1 MAKNIAVGIDI
12 GTYQIK
18 IVVVEKVRA
27 SQDEASNLE
36 RNIYKIIGTG
46 FAESK
51 GLRHGY
57 IINAGDTINSLRIAI
72 ASAEKTAN
80 IKIKKAFLSIGG
92 IGVGSITSQGSIII
106 PRADS
111 EITEIDVKNVLS
123 VAESE
128 IPPSVSINKKIIHT
142 IPISYKIDGRTVLG
156 QPIGM
161 KGIKFEAKVLF
172 VTCLEHHLN
181 DLINIIEELGIE
193 VENIMASPLA
203 GSMVVLNKTQK
214 IAGCVLAN
222 IGSETVSLVVFEN
235 NIPISLEVL
244 PIGGTDITNDIA
256 LGFKIPLEEAE
267 NIKINTEKESNYPK
281 KKLEEII
288 LARLS
293 DIFDLIESHLKKLGR
308 SGLLPAGI
316 IITGGTSGIST
327 IEDLAKATL
336 KLPSKIGSI
345 NFNTSLKNC
354 QIKDSSWS
362 VCYGLCVWGLSDG
375 EDIPFG
381 MPTNPGGSKKGLIS
395 KVISWS
401 KQFLP

>member
-18 IVVVEKVRA
+18 IVVAEKIRDGGNT
-27 SQDEASNLE
+27 SF
-36 RNIYKIIGTG
+36 KIIGTG

-57 IINAGDTINSLRIAI
+57 IINSSDTIRSLGIAI
-72 ASAEKTAN
+72 AEAEKTSN
-80 IKIKKAFLSIGG
+80 IKIRKAFLSIGG
-92 IGVGSITSQGSIII
+92 IGVGSVISQGSMII

-111 EITEIDVKNVLS
+111 EITDLDVKNVLAI
-123 VAESE
+123 AESE
-128 IPPSVSINKKIIHT
+128 IPANISINRKIIHT
-142 IPISYKIDGRTVLG
+142 IPLSYKIDGKTVLG
-156 QPIGM
+156 RPIGM

-172 VTCLEHHLN
+172 ITCLEHHLN
-181 DLINIIEELGIE
+181 DLINTVEESGIE
-193 VENIMASPLA
+193 VLNIMASPLA

-222 IGSETVSLVVFEN
+222 IGSETVSIVVFEN
-235 NIPISLEVL
+235 NLPISLEVF

-256 LGFKIPLEEAE
+256 LGLKIPLDEAE
-267 NIKINTEKESNYPK
+267 NIKINSEQDFNYPK
-281 KKLEEII
+281 KRLEEII

-293 DIFDLIESHLKKLGR
+293 DIFDLIEAHLKKLGR

-316 IITGGTSGIST
+316 ILTGGTSGVST

-345 NFNTSLKNC
+345 NFTTSLKNC

-362 VCYGLCVWGLSDG
+362 VAYGLCLWGLGNND
-375 EDIPFG
+375 DISLGVQNSQIRRGIWLF
-381 MPTNPGGSKKGLIS
+381 
-395 KVISWS
+395 SWF

>member
-18 IVVVEKVRA
+18 IVVAENVYEDGK
-27 SQDEASNLE
+27 
-36 RNIYKIIGTG
+36 NILKIIGTG

-57 IINAGDTINSLRIAI
+57 IINSGDTTKSLKIAI
-72 ASAEKTAN
+72 AEAEKTSN
-80 IKIKKAFLSIGG
+80 IKIKRAYLSIGG
-92 IGVGSITSQGSIII
+92 IGVGSVVSHGSIII

-111 EITEIDVKNVLS
+111 EITEIDLKNVLA

-128 IPPSVSINKKIIHT
+128 IPSNISINKKIIHT
-142 IPISYKIDGRTVLG
+142 IPISYKLDGRLVLG
-156 QPIGM
+156 RPIGL
-161 KGIKFEAKVLF
+161 KGVKFEVKAMF
-172 VTCLEHHLN
+172 ITCLEHHLN
-181 DLINIIEELGIE
+181 DLINTVEDLGIE
-193 VENIMASPLA
+193 VVNIMASPLA
-203 GSMVVLNKTQK
+203 GSLVALNKTQK
-214 IAGCVLAN
+214 IAGCVLVN

-235 NIPISLEVL
+235 NAPVSLEVFPL
-244 PIGGTDITNDIA
+244 GGTDITNDIA
-256 LGFKIPLEEAE
+256 LGLKIPLEEAE
-267 NIKINTEKESNYPK
+267 NLKINDGSENMYPK

-316 IITGGTSGIST
+316 ILTGGTSGVST

-336 KLPSKIGSI
+336 KLPSKLGSI
-345 NFNTSLKNC
+345 NFTTNLKNC

-362 VCYGLCVWGLSDG
+362 VAYGLCTWGLGNG
-375 EDIPFG
+375 EEISFG
-381 MPTNPGGSKKGLIS
+381 APVGSNKAKNKIIL
-395 KVISWS
+395 WF

>member
-18 IVVVEKVRA
+18 IVVVESVREEGQT
-27 SQDEASNLE
+27 SF
-36 RNIYKIIGTG
+36 KIIGTG

-57 IINAGDTINSLRIAI
+57 IINSLDTTKSLNLAI
-72 ASAEKTAN
+72 AEAEKASH
-80 IKIKKAFLSIGG
+80 IKIKKTFLSIGG
-92 IGVGSITSQGSIII
+92 IGVGSVISHGSIII

-128 IPPSVSINKKIIHT
+128 IPTNISVNKKIIHT
-142 IPISYKIDGRTVLG
+142 IPISYKIDGKTVLG

-161 KGIKFEAKVLF
+161 KGVKFEAKVLF

-181 DLINIIEELGIE
+181 DLINTVEDLGIE
-193 VENIMASPLA
+193 VTNIIASPLA
-203 GSMVVLNKTQK
+203 GSMVTLNKTQK

-222 IGSETVSLVVFEN
+222 IGSETVSIVVFEN
-235 NIPISLEVL
+235 NMPISLEVF

-256 LGFKIPLEEAE
+256 LGLKIPLEEAE
-267 NIKINTEKESNYPK
+267 DLKINAKKDTNHPK
-281 KKLEEII
+281 KRLEEII

-316 IITGGTSGIST
+316 ILTGGTSGVST
-327 IEDLAKATL
+327 IDDLARATL
-336 KLPSKIGSI
+336 KLPSKVGSI
-345 NFNTSLKNC
+345 NYLTSLKNF
-354 QIKDSSWS
+354 QLKDSSWS
-362 VCYGLCVWGLSDG
+362 VAYGLCIWGLSNS
-375 EDIPFG
+375 EEISFG
-381 MPTNPGGSKKGLIS
+381 APEGANKTKN
-395 KVISWS
+395 KVLSWF

>member
-18 IVVVEKVRA
+18 IVVAE
-27 SQDEASNLE
+27 
-36 RNIYKIIGTG
+36 NIRENGNDSLKIIGTG

-57 IINAGDTINSLRIAI
+57 IINSGDTINSLKIAL
-72 ASAEKTAN
+72 AEAERTSN
-80 IKIKKAFLSIGG
+80 IKIKRVFLSIGG
-92 IGVGSITSQGSIII
+92 IGVGSVVSSGSIII

-123 VAESE
+123 IAESE
-128 IPPSVSINKKIIHT
+128 IPANISVNKKIIHT
-142 IPISYKIDGRTVLG
+142 IPIAYKVDGRAVLG
-156 QPIGM
+156 RPIGM
-161 KGIKFEAKVLF
+161 KGIKFEVKALF

-181 DLINIIEELGIE
+181 DLIETVEDLGIE
-193 VENIMASPLA
+193 VVNIIASPLA

-222 IGSETVSLVVFEN
+222 IGSETVSVVVFEN
-235 NIPISLEVL
+235 NIPISLEVF

-256 LGFKIPLEEAE
+256 LGLKISLEEAE
-267 NIKINTEKESNYPK
+267 GIKINPEKEIDFSK
-281 KKLEEII
+281 KRLEEII

-316 IITGGTSGIST
+316 IITGGSSGVST

-336 KLPSKIGSI
+336 KLPSKLGSI
-345 NFNTSLKNC
+345 NFNTALKNC

-362 VCYGLCVWGLSDG
+362 VAYGLCVWGLSGNDEVSLG
-375 EDIPFG
+375 APV
-381 MPTNPGGSKKGLIS
+381 GSNKPKIR
-395 KVISWS
+395 VFSWF

>member
-1 MAKNIAVGIDI
+1 MAKNYAVGIDI

-18 IVVVEKVRA
+18 IVVVENVRENG
-27 SQDEASNLE
+27 QDNF
-36 RNIYKIIGTG
+36 KIIGTG

-57 IINAGDTINSLRIAI
+57 IINSGDTTKSLKIAL
-72 ASAEKTAN
+72 AEAERTSN

-92 IGVGSITSQGSIII
+92 IGVGSVISHGSIII

-111 EITEIDVKNVLS
+111 EITEIDIKNVLS

-128 IPPSVSINKKIIHT
+128 IPANISVNKKIIHT
-142 IPISYKIDGRTVLG
+142 IPISYKIDGRVVLG
-156 QPIGM
+156 RPIGM
-161 KGIKFEAKVLF
+161 KGIKFEAKALF

-181 DLINIIEELGIE
+181 DLIDTVEDIGVE
-193 VENIMASPLA
+193 VINIMASPLA
-203 GSMVVLNKTQK
+203 GSMVALNKTQK

-222 IGSETVSLVVFEN
+222 IGSETVSIVVFEN
-235 NIPISLEVL
+235 NMPISLEVF

-256 LGFKIPLEEAE
+256 LGLKITLEEAE
-267 NIKINTEKESNYPK
+267 NLKISDGQENIYPK
-281 KKLEEII
+281 KRLEEII

-316 IITGGTSGIST
+316 ILTGGSSGVST

-336 KLPSKIGSI
+336 KLPSKLGSI
-345 NFNTSLKNC
+345 NFTTNLKNC

-362 VCYGLCVWGLSDG
+362 VAYGLCIWGLSNGD
-375 EDIPFG
+375 EISFG
-381 MPTNPGGSKKGLIS
+381 STANINKAKNKIL
-395 KVISWS
+395 SWC

>member
-18 IVVVEKVRA
+18 VVVVENVREDGQE
-27 SQDEASNLE
+27 SF
-36 RNIYKIIGTG
+36 KIIGTG

-57 IINAGDTINSLRIAI
+57 IINSLDTIKSLNIAV
-72 ASAEKTAN
+72 SEAEKASG
-80 IKIKKAFLSIGG
+80 IKIKNAFLSIGG
-92 IGVGSITSQGSIII
+92 IGVGSVISHGSIVI

-111 EITEIDVKNVLS
+111 EITEIDIKNVLS

-128 IPPSVSINKKIIHT
+128 IPTNISINKKIIHT
-142 IPISYKIDGRTVLG
+142 IPISYKIDGRVVLG
-156 QPIGM
+156 QPLGM
-161 KGIKFEAKVLF
+161 KGIKFEVRALF
-172 VTCLEHHLN
+172 VTCLEHHLI
-181 DLINIIEELGIE
+181 DLINTVEELGID
-193 VENIMASPLA
+193 VINIMASPLA
-203 GSMVVLNKTQK
+203 GSMVVLNKSQK

-222 IGSETVSLVVFEN
+222 IGSETVSIVVFEN
-235 NIPISLEVL
+235 NMPISLEVF

-256 LGFKIPLEEAE
+256 LGLKITLEEAE
-267 NIKINTEKESNYPK
+267 DLKTKSENTFDYPK
-281 KKLEEII
+281 KRLDEIV

-293 DIFDLIESHLKKLGR
+293 DIFDLIEAHLKKIGR

-316 IITGGTSGIST
+316 ILTGGSSGVST

-336 KLPSKIGSI
+336 KLPSKIGVV
-345 NFNTSLKNC
+345 NFNSDLKNC
-354 QIKDSSWS
+354 QVKDSSWS
-362 VCYGLCVWGLSDG
+362 VSYGLCIWGLSNA

-381 MPTNPGGSKKGLIS
+381 AANEATVSSKGTFKKLM
-395 KVISWS
+395 SWF

>member
-18 IVVVEKVRA
+18 VVVVENIREDGK
-27 SQDEASNLE
+27 DNL
-36 RNIYKIIGTG
+36 KIIGTG

-57 IINAGDTINSLRIAI
+57 IINATDTQRSLRIAI
-72 ASAEKTAN
+72 AEAEKTAN
-80 IKIKKAFLSIGG
+80 IKIKRAFLSIGG
-92 IGVGSITSQGSIII
+92 IGVSSVVSHGSIII

-111 EITEIDVKNVLS
+111 EITEIDIKNVLS

-128 IPPSVSINKKIIHT
+128 IPSNISINKKIIHT
-142 IPISYKIDGRTVLG
+142 IPISYKIDGRVVLG
-156 QPIGM
+156 RPLGM

-172 VTCLEHHLN
+172 ITCLEHHLN
-181 DLINIIEELGIE
+181 DLIDTVEDLGIE
-193 VENIMASPLA
+193 VINIMASPLA
-203 GSMVVLNKTQK
+203 GSMVILNKSQK

-222 IGSETVSLVVFEN
+222 IGSETVSLVIFEN
-235 NIPISLEVL
+235 NMPISLEVF

-256 LGFKIPLEEAE
+256 LGLKIPLEEAE
-267 NIKINTEKESNYPK
+267 SLKINTSKEVDYPK
-281 KKLEEII
+281 KRLEEIV

-293 DIFDLIESHLKKLGR
+293 DIFDLIESHLKKIGR

-316 IITGGTSGIST
+316 VITGGTSGVST

-336 KLPSKIGSI
+336 KLPSKLGSM
-345 NFNTSLKNC
+345 NFSTSLKNC
-354 QIKDSSWS
+354 HIKDSSWS
-362 VCYGLCVWGLSDG
+362 VAYGLCLWGLGSGD
-375 EDIPFG
+375 EISFG
-381 MPTNPGGSKKGLIS
+381 APAGSNKAKN
-395 KVISWS
+395 KVISWF

>member
-1 MAKNIAVGIDI
+1 MARKIAVGIDI

-18 IVVVEKVRA
+18 IVVVENVRE
-27 SQDEASNLE
+27 DDKT
-36 RNIYKIIGTG
+36 IYKIIGTG

-57 IINAGDTINSLRIAI
+57 IINSGDTAKSLSIAI
-72 ASAEKTAN
+72 AEAEKTSGV
-80 IKIKKAFLSIGG
+80 KIKRAFLSIGG
-92 IGVGSITSQGSIII
+92 IGVGSIVSHGSVII

-111 EITEIDVKNVLS
+111 EISDLDIKNVLS

-128 IPPSVSINKKIIHT
+128 IPTNISINKKIIHT
-142 IPISYKIDGRTVLG
+142 IPISYKIDGRIVLG
-156 QPIGM
+156 RPTGM
-161 KGIKFEAKVLF
+161 KGIKLEVKTLF

-181 DLINIIEELGIE
+181 DLIDTVENLGIE
-193 VENIMASPLA
+193 VTNIMAAPLA
-203 GSMVVLNKTQK
+203 GSISILNKTQK

-235 NIPISLEVL
+235 NMPISLEVF

-256 LGFKIPLEEAE
+256 LGFKIPIEEAE
-267 NIKINTEKESNYPK
+267 DLKINTEKDFDYPK

-293 DIFDLIESHLKKLGR
+293 DIFDLIESHLKKIGR

-316 IITGGTSGIST
+316 ILTGGTSGVST

-336 KLPSKIGSI
+336 KLPSKIGSMD
-345 NFNTSLKNC
+345 FTTTLKNC

-362 VCYGLCVWGLSDG
+362 VAYGLGVWGLSNGD
-375 EDIPFG
+375 EIPFSG
-381 MPTNPGGSKKGLIS
+381 TVDSPSRHGTGLL
-395 KVISWS
+395 KAFLAWF

>member
-12 GTYQIK
+12 GTYQVK
-18 IVVVEKVRA
+18 VVVVENVREEGRNFLKV
-27 SQDEASNLE
+27 
-36 RNIYKIIGTG
+36 IGTG

-57 IINAGDTINSLRIAI
+57 IINATDTKKSLAKAI
-72 ASAEKTAN
+72 DEAEKTAD
-80 IKIKKAFLSIGG
+80 IKIKRAYLSIGG
-92 IGVGSITSQGSIII
+92 IGVGSIVSHGSIMI

-111 EITEIDVKNVLS
+111 EITEIDVKNALS

-128 IPPSVSINKKIIHT
+128 IPSNISVNKKIIHT
-142 IPISYKIDGRTVLG
+142 IPISYKVDGRPVLG
-156 QPIGM
+156 QPIGL
-161 KGIKFEAKVLF
+161 KGIKFEVKALF

-181 DLINIIEELGIE
+181 DLINTVEDLGIE
-193 VENIMASPLA
+193 VINIMASPLA
-203 GSMVVLNKTQK
+203 GSMVILSKTQK

-222 IGSETVSLVVFEN
+222 IGSETVSIVVFEN
-235 NIPISLEVL
+235 GMPISLEVF

-256 LGFKIPLEEAE
+256 LGFKIPIEEAE
-267 NIKINTEKESNYPK
+267 NIKINDGQENEYPK

-316 IITGGTSGIST
+316 ILTGGTSGVST
-327 IEDLAKATL
+327 IEDLARATL
-336 KLPSKIGSI
+336 KLPSKLGSLD
-345 NFNTSLKNC
+345 FNTSLKNC

-362 VCYGLCVWGLSDG
+362 VAYGLCIWGLSNG
-375 EDIPFG
+375 EEISFG
-381 MPTNPGGSKKGLIS
+381 APTGANKAKN
-395 KVISWS
+395 KVFSWF

>member
-18 IVVVEKVRA
+18 IVVVENVRENGR
-27 SQDEASNLE
+27 DNF
-36 RNIYKIIGTG
+36 KIIGTG

-57 IINAGDTINSLRIAI
+57 IINSGDTIRSLGIAI
-72 ASAEKTAN
+72 AEAERTSGV
-80 IKIKKAFLSIGG
+80 KIKRTFLSIGG
-92 IGVGSITSQGSIII
+92 IGVGSTVSQGSIII

-128 IPPSVSINKKIIHT
+128 IPSNISVNKKIIHT
-142 IPISYKIDGRTVLG
+142 IPISYKIDGKPVLG
-156 QPIGM
+156 RPVGM
-161 KGIKFEAKVLF
+161 KGIKFEVRALF

-181 DLINIIEELGIE
+181 DLIDTVEEMGIE
-193 VENIMASPLA
+193 VINIMASPLA

-222 IGSETVSLVVFEN
+222 IGSETVSIVVFEN
-235 NIPISLEVL
+235 NQPISLEVF

-256 LGFKIPLEEAE
+256 LGLKITLEEAE
-267 NIKINTEKESNYPK
+267 NLKINDGQENIYPK
-281 KKLEEII
+281 KRLEEII

-293 DIFDLIESHLKKLGR
+293 DIFDLIESHLKKIGR

-316 IITGGTSGIST
+316 ILTGGSSGVST

-336 KLPSKIGSI
+336 KLPSKLGSI
-345 NFNTSLKNC
+345 NFTTSLKNC

-362 VCYGLCVWGLSDG
+362 VAYGLCIWGLSSG
-375 EDIPFG
+375 EEISFG
-381 MPTNPGGSKKGLIS
+381 SASAGSPSSKSPIKRLIS
-395 KVISWS
+395 WF

>member
-18 IVVVEKVRA
+18 IVVVE
-27 SQDEASNLE
+27 
-36 RNIYKIIGTG
+36 NIRENGKNSHKIIGTG

-57 IINAGDTINSLRIAI
+57 IINSGDTINSLRIAI
-72 ASAEKTAN
+72 AEAEKTSN
-80 IKIKKAFLSIGG
+80 IKIKRAFLSIGG
-92 IGVGSITSQGSIII
+92 IGVGSVISHGSIII

-128 IPPSVSINKKIIHT
+128 IPSNISINKKIIHT
-142 IPISYKIDGRTVLG
+142 IPISYKVDGRTVLG

-161 KGIKFEAKVLF
+161 KGIKFEVKALF

-181 DLINIIEELGIE
+181 DLINTVESIGIE
-193 VENIMASPLA
+193 VVNIMASPLA
-203 GSMVVLNKTQK
+203 GSMVILNKTQK

-222 IGSETVSLVVFEN
+222 IGSETVSIVIFEN
-235 NIPISLEVL
+235 NIPISLEVF

-256 LGFKIPLEEAE
+256 LGLKIPLEEAE
-267 NIKINTEKESNYPK
+267 DLKINSEKETEYPRR
-281 KKLEEII
+281 KLEEII

-316 IITGGTSGIST
+316 ILTGGTSGVST
-327 IEDLAKATL
+327 IEDLARATL
-336 KLPSKIGSI
+336 RLPSKIGMI
-345 NFNTSLKNC
+345 NFDTSLKNC
-354 QIKDSSWS
+354 QIRDSSWS
-362 VCYGLCVWGLSDG
+362 VSYGLCVWALSSG
-375 EDIPFG
+375 EEISFG
-381 MPTNPGGSKKGLIS
+381 STASGSKAKNRVLI
-395 KVISWS
+395 WF

>member
-18 IVVVEKVRA
+18 IVVVENVREDDKIV
-27 SQDEASNLE
+27 S
-36 RNIYKIIGTG
+36 KIIGTG

-57 IINAGDTINSLRIAI
+57 IINSGDTTRSLSLAI
-72 ASAEKTAN
+72 AEAERTAGV
-80 IKIKKAFLSIGG
+80 KIKRAFLSIGG
-92 IGVGSITSQGSIII
+92 IGLGSIVSHGSVII

-111 EITEIDVKNVLS
+111 EITDIDIKNVLS

-128 IPPSVSINKKIIHT
+128 IPANISINKKIIHT
-142 IPISYKIDGRTVLG
+142 IPISYKIDGRVVLG
-156 QPIGM
+156 RPTGM
-161 KGIKFEAKVLF
+161 KGIKLEVKALF
-172 VTCLEHHLN
+172 VTCLEHHLS
-181 DLINIIEELGIE
+181 DLIDTVEDLGIE
-193 VENIMASPLA
+193 VINIMAAPLA
-203 GSMVVLNKTQK
+203 GSLAILNKTQK

-235 NIPISLEVL
+235 NMPISLEVF

-256 LGFKIPLEEAE
+256 LGLKIPIEEAE
-267 NIKINTEKESNYPK
+267 SLKINNSKEGDYPK
-281 KKLEEII
+281 KRLEEII
-288 LARLS
+288 IARLS

-316 IITGGTSGIST
+316 ILTGGTSGVST

-336 KLPSKIGSI
+336 KLPSKVGSM
-345 NFNTSLKNC
+345 NFATSLKNC

-362 VCYGLCVWGLSDG
+362 VAYGLGVWGLSNGD
-375 EDIPFG
+375 EIPFNG
-381 MPTNPGGSKKGLIS
+381 TVSSPRRSNSSKIKTFLA
-395 KVISWS
+395 WF

>member
-18 IVVVEKVRA
+18 IVVVENVRENGR
-27 SQDEASNLE
+27 DN
-36 RNIYKIIGTG
+36 YKIIGTG

-57 IINAGDTINSLRIAI
+57 IINSGDTTRSLGIAI
-72 ASAEKTAN
+72 AEAEKTSGV
-80 IKIKKAFLSIGG
+80 KIKRAFLSIGG
-92 IGVGSITSQGSIII
+92 IGVGSTVSQGSIII

-128 IPPSVSINKKIIHT
+128 IPSNISVNKKIIHT
-142 IPISYKIDGRTVLG
+142 IPISYKIDGKPVLG
-156 QPIGM
+156 RPIGM
-161 KGIKFEAKVLF
+161 KGIKFEVRALF

-181 DLINIIEELGIE
+181 DLIDTVEEMGIE
-193 VENIMASPLA
+193 VVNIMASPLA

-222 IGSETVSLVVFEN
+222 IGSETVSIVVFEN
-235 NIPISLEVL
+235 NQPISLEVF

-256 LGFKIPLEEAE
+256 LGLKITLEEAE
-267 NIKINTEKESNYPK
+267 NLKINDGQENIYPK
-281 KKLEEII
+281 KRLEEII

-293 DIFDLIESHLKKLGR
+293 DIFDLIESHLKKIGR

-316 IITGGTSGIST
+316 ILTGGSSGVST

-336 KLPSKIGSI
+336 KLPSKLGSI
-345 NFNTSLKNC
+345 NFTTSLKNC

-362 VCYGLCVWGLSDG
+362 VAYGLCVWGLSSG
-375 EDIPFG
+375 EEISFG
-381 MPTNPGGSKKGLIS
+381 GGSASVSSSKGLI
-395 KVISWS
+395 KRLISWF

>member
-18 IVVVEKVRA
+18 IVVVENVRENGR
-27 SQDEASNLE
+27 DNF
-36 RNIYKIIGTG
+36 KIIGTG

-57 IINAGDTINSLRIAI
+57 IINSGDTIRSLGIAI
-72 ASAEKTAN
+72 AEAEKTSGV
-80 IKIKKAFLSIGG
+80 KIKRTFLSIGG
-92 IGVGSITSQGSIII
+92 IGVGSTVSQGSIII

-128 IPPSVSINKKIIHT
+128 IPSNISVNKKIIHT
-142 IPISYKIDGRTVLG
+142 IPISYKIDGKPVLG
-156 QPIGM
+156 RPVGM
-161 KGIKFEAKVLF
+161 KGIKFEVRALF

-181 DLINIIEELGIE
+181 DLIDTVEEMGIE
-193 VENIMASPLA
+193 VINIMASPLA

-222 IGSETVSLVVFEN
+222 IGSETVSIVVFEN
-235 NIPISLEVL
+235 NQPISLEVF

-256 LGFKIPLEEAE
+256 LGLKITLEEAE
-267 NIKINTEKESNYPK
+267 NLKINDGQENIYPK
-281 KKLEEII
+281 KRLEEII

-293 DIFDLIESHLKKLGR
+293 DIFDLIESHLKKIGR

-316 IITGGTSGIST
+316 ILTGGSSGVST

-336 KLPSKIGSI
+336 KLPSKLGSI
-345 NFNTSLKNC
+345 NFTTSLKNC

-362 VCYGLCVWGLSDG
+362 VAYGLCIWGLSSG
-375 EDIPFG
+375 EEISFG
-381 MPTNPGGSKKGLIS
+381 SASAGSPSSKSPIKRLIS
-395 KVISWS
+395 WF

>member
-18 IVVVEKVRA
+18 VVVMESIRENGKI
-27 SQDEASNLE
+27 NL
-36 RNIYKIIGTG
+36 KIIGTG

-57 IINAGDTINSLRIAI
+57 IINSGDTAKSLSLAI
-72 ASAEKTAN
+72 AEAEKNAN
-80 IKIKKAFLSIGG
+80 IKIKRAFLSIGG
-92 IGVGSITSQGSIII
+92 IGVSSVTSQGSIII

-111 EITEIDVKNVLS
+111 EITEIDIKNVLS

-128 IPPSVSINKKIIHT
+128 IPTNISINKKIIHT

-156 QPIGM
+156 RPIGM
-161 KGIKFEAKVLF
+161 KGIKFEVKTLF

-181 DLINIIEELGIE
+181 DLINTVEDLGIE
-193 VENIMASPLA
+193 VINIIVSPLA
-203 GSMVVLNKTQK
+203 GSLAILNKSQK

-222 IGSETVSLVVFEN
+222 IGSETVSVVVFEN
-235 NIPISLEVL
+235 NIPISLEVF

-256 LGFKIPLEEAE
+256 LGLKIPIEEAE
-267 NIKINTEKESNYPK
+267 ELKINLENDVEYPK

-288 LARLS
+288 IARLS

-316 IITGGTSGIST
+316 IITGGSSGVST

-336 KLPSKIGSI
+336 KLPSKIGSL
-345 NFNTSLKNC
+345 NFDTSLKNC

-362 VCYGLCVWGLSDG
+362 VSYGLCIWGLSNN
-375 EDIPFG
+375 EDSSFG
-381 MPTNPGGSKKGLIS
+381 VSIGNGKNKDFLLKRILY
-395 KVISWS
+395 WF

>member
-1 MAKNIAVGIDI
+1 MAKNYAVGIDI

-18 IVVVEKVRA
+18 IVVVENTRENG
-27 SQDEASNLE
+27 QDNF
-36 RNIYKIIGTG
+36 KIIGTG

-57 IINAGDTINSLRIAI
+57 IINSGDTTKSLRIAI
-72 ASAEKTAN
+72 AEAEKTSN

-92 IGVGSITSQGSIII
+92 IGVGSVISHGSIII

-111 EITEIDVKNVLS
+111 EITEIDIKNVLS

-128 IPPSVSINKKIIHT
+128 IPANISVNKKIIHT
-142 IPISYKIDGRTVLG
+142 IPISYKIDGKVVLG
-156 QPIGM
+156 RPIGM
-161 KGIKFEAKVLF
+161 KGIKFEAKALF

-181 DLINIIEELGIE
+181 DLIDTVEDLGVE
-193 VENIMASPLA
+193 VINIMASPLA

-222 IGSETVSLVVFEN
+222 IGSETVSIVVFEN
-235 NIPISLEVL
+235 NMPISLEVF

-256 LGFKIPLEEAE
+256 LGLKITLEEAE
-267 NIKINTEKESNYPK
+267 NLKISDGQENIYPK
-281 KKLEEII
+281 KRLEEII

-316 IITGGTSGIST
+316 ILTGGSSGVST

-336 KLPSKIGSI
+336 KLPSKLGSI
-345 NFNTSLKNC
+345 NFTTNLKNC

-362 VCYGLCVWGLSDG
+362 VAYGLCIWGLSNGD
-375 EDIPFG
+375 EISFG
-381 MPTNPGGSKKGLIS
+381 STANINKAKNKILG
-395 KVISWS
+395 WC